1 MFTGRSEFY
10 DKALALGFYGNEE
23 SGLTGKK
30 DNVRKFWEEI
40 SIKVYCRFLIEKNV
54 DEGRKF
60 SVLDMGSGT
69 GEGYRLLT
77 HIPPTNPKD
86 AVEKEFLISPKDIKK
101 YVGIESERT
110 LIDQTKLRY
119 RNRDSHKF
127 LLGDTANGLPNS
139 ALELEPFDIY
149 FSAFSSLSHL
159 TPEQME
165 NLLTQIFS
173 HSKKGSVVFFEV
185 FGKYSPEW
193 PGYWSKQ
200 EVMLPYTFG
209 YLIPAEERKK
219 ENIEWFLASFWSPEA
234 LKSTIKSAEQR
245 SGRKVKLTFM
255 TDRSVFVGRHMDTGL
270 LSSRR
275 VPIRFQVNRLFDH
288 GYRGE
293 TKHLEIN
300 MSHLKHLKLSH
311 PEVWNRLFQFQ
322 INWNRV
328 IYILGALV
336 NHKDTKI
343 KKFIEDADK
352 VDMSDDLKFLVWLF
366 RNADRFPVADFWSS
380 VLGPQVAVA
389 LRNIEM
395 SYTEGLGCGHGLMCG
410 MEVIK

>member
-1 MFTGRSEFY
+1 M
-10 DKALALGFYGNEE
+10 E
-23 SGLTGKK
+23 S
-30 DNVRKFWEEI
+30 D
-40 SIKVYCRFLIEKNV
+40 
-54 DEGRKF
+54 
-60 SVLDMGSGT
+60 
-69 GEGYRLLT
+69 
-77 HIPPTNPKD
+77 
-86 AVEKEFLISPKDIKK
+86 
-101 YVGIESERT
+101 RT
-110 LIDQTKLRY
+110 LFDQAKLRY
-119 RNRDSHKF
+119 RDRVSHRF
-127 LLGDTANGLPNS
+127 VHADPANELPNS
-139 ALELEPFDIY
+139 VLENDPFDIY

-159 TPEQME
+159 APEQME
-165 NLLTQIFS
+165 DLLTQILS
-173 HSKKGSVVFFEV
+173 HSKTGSVIFFEV

-193 PGYWSKQ
+193 PKYWSKD
-200 EVMLPYTFG
+200 ESMLPYTMG
-209 YLIPAEERKK
+209 YLIPAEERKR
-219 ENIEWFLASFWSPEA
+219 EDLERFLASFWSPEA
-234 LKSTIKSAEQR
+234 LKSSIKNAEQR

-255 TDRSVFVGRHMDTGL
+255 TDRSVFVGRHMETGL
-270 LSSRR
+270 LSSKR

-300 MSHLKHLKLSH
+300 MGHLKHLKLSH
-311 PEVWNRLFQFQ
+311 PEVWSRLFQFQ

-328 IYILGALV
+328 IYILGALM

-352 VDMSDDLKFLVWLF
+352 VEMSDDLKFLVWLF

-410 MEVIK
+410 LEVVK